1 MVEIIEN
8 AVQLVV
14 LTCCAGFACWLSLK
28 KQNRE
33 CARLAMFYGSYV
45 LGDLYWLLYLVCY
58 GHTPGIFYV
67 PYMSWYAAYVFL
79 DLLLLCLATAEE
91 RKFISWP
98 SLVLPV
104 FAAVMCVYYMQFGD
118 YAGNLVS
125 AVLMSLLMY
134 HSSRGMHYLRKHPE
148 GDGRK
153 WMYILTLVFCFVE
166 YSAWTASCFF
176 VGDTL
181 ANPYYWFDFMVTP
194 VVALFLPAFR
204 KGAGT

>member
-98 SLVLPV
+98 SLSFLFSRPSC
-104 FAAVMCVYYMQFGD
+104 ACTTCS
-118 YAGNLVS
+118 S
-125 AVLMSLLMY
+125 AIM
-134 HSSRGMHYLRKHPE
+134 PE
-148 GDGRK
+148 
-153 WMYILTLVFCFVE
+153 TLSPRC
-166 YSAWTASCFF
+166 S
-176 VGDTL
+176 
-181 ANPYYWFDFMVTP
+181 
-194 VVALFLPAFR
+194 
-204 KGAGT
+204 